1 MNEKLF
7 NKKDDKD
14 IRIKISTLIIIKV
27 NKVDLLIKYKFI
39 GDRTIYNKKQDETI
53 KIKKIKKE
61 ETEIKKD
68 KKEENEIDIC
78 EINKNKIEKSD
89 YFEGYQ

>member
-39 GDRTIYNKKQDETI
+39 GDRTIYNKK
-53 KIKKIKKE
+53 
-61 ETEIKKD
+61 
-68 KKEENEIDIC
+68 
-78 EINKNKIEKSD
+78 
-89 YFEGYQ
+89 